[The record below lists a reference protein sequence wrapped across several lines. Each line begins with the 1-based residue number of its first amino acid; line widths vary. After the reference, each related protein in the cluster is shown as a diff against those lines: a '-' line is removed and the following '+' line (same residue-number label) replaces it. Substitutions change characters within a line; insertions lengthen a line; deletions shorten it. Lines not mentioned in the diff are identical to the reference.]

1 MNSPENMKTL
11 FAVECSDSISGC
23 EYYFRKIRELR
34 IQYYHNS
41 REDKF
46 YTWGS
51 GYYKTES
58 EMDSFINSKYGPDG
72 TSSYYIAETGRETKN
87 ENFEHLKIVTDGC
100 VGPGYIDESDRR
112 VQQYG
117 LQYRFVLTYIIGSG
131 GDESVGSPFS
141 RGCPGVTYIIDNYG
155 NETQKSSLSREDQKA
170 LEEINSIGNWSTF
183 KSKYQNLVNAIRA
196 KCLGRNADSD
206 LKNMLNNLR
215 SRIIDVGNEINDF
228 NTKFN
233 TLFKMADGQLCN
245 VNAAIAA

>member
-1 MNSPENMKTL
+1 M
-11 FAVECSDSISGC
+11 

-141 RGCPGVTYIIDNYG
+141 RGCPGYTYIIDNYG